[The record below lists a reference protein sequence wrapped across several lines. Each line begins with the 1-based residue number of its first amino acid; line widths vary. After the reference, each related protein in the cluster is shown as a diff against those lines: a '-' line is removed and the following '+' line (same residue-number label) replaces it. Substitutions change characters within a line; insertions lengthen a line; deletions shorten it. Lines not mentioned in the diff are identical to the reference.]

1 MIAKVP
7 APALD
12 SAVLANLPF
21 DPVPHVRNKWQLL
34 RGYTVFGRWRHDG
47 GIKQFVLGA
56 HPPNTTHLS
65 QVLDGFGFS
74 MSRGV
79 ASTPESR
86 TVD

>member
-7 APALD
+7 APAVD
-12 SAVLANLPF
+12 AAVLANLPF
-21 DPVPHVRNKWQLL
+21 DPVPHVRNKWHVF

-65 QVLDGFGFS
+65 QVFDDTFHS
-74 MSRGV
+74 MHLSRGV
-79 ASTPESR
+79 AST
-86 TVD
+86 TID